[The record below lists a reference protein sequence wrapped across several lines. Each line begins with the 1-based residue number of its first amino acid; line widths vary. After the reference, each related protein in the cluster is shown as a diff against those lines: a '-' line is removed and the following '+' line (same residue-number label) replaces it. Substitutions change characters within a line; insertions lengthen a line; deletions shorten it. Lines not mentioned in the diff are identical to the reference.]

1 MLQLMFISILYNA
14 LQVSAT
20 TQNKK
25 TVSIEQNK
33 YDYPENLREIILFV
47 YTFITKTQIKN
58 RRFSFSIT
66 IELVGK

>member
-1 MLQLMFISILYNA
+1 MFISILYNA

>member
-1 MLQLMFISILYNA
+1 MFISILYNV

-33 YDYPENLREIILFV
+33 YDYPENLCGIILFV

>member
-1 MLQLMFISILYNA
+1 MLQLMFISILYNT

>member
-1 MLQLMFISILYNA
+1 MFISVLYNT

-47 YTFITKTQIKN
+47 YTYITKTQIKN

>member
-1 MLQLMFISILYNA
+1 MFISILYNT

-33 YDYPENLREIILFV
+33 YDYPENLREIILLV